1 VQGCFLKPTVKSQ
14 AVKLKSYPCNLECRG
29 CGEDCRGL
37 AFGDIRGVYTLRIV
51 IYGGFYKRGILHMT
65 GAQIKSLRKAL
76 GYTQARLAEEVGVT
90 ANTIARYE
98 REELNPSPP
107 VQKLLKLLEMLVI
120 ERKAA

>member
-1 VQGCFLKPTVKSQ
+1 
-14 AVKLKSYPCNLECRG
+14 
-29 CGEDCRGL
+29 
-37 AFGDIRGVYTLRIV
+37 
-51 IYGGFYKRGILHMT
+51 MT

-90 ANTIARYE
+90 ANAIARYE
-98 REELNPSPP
+98 REELSPSPP